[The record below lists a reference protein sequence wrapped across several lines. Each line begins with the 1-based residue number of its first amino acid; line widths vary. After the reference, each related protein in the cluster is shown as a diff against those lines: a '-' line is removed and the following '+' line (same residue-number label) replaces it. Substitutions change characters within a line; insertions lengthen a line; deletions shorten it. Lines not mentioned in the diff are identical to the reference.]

1 MKLRSKLI
9 MISSV
14 PLILALTM
22 VGFIVV
28 NMTQLTASNASYVP
42 VLVEVQKLNAKLVN
56 TEQTLS
62 AYAGSVSDGNKAAAL
77 TALQVSN
84 KEIDTLSSMPL
95 QKQHRTTLNKIR
107 KKTQQLTTAA
117 DKAFKSGDA
126 AEVKR
131 ESLRTR
137 GILNDV
143 YLLDYQTTVY
153 YNQLTNQL
161 KANIQ
166 FIITSAIIGSLL
178 LVILALGF
186 GFWMA
191 VRLSSRMR
199 KLASTAQEVAS
210 GNLNVSIEKSH
221 GKDEVAELHTAF
233 SSMVHNLRDMMTRIS
248 TVSGDL
254 GHFSQNVST
263 QNRVLKEMSEQI
275 AASTD
280 EMAQGTQS
288 ISSDLLDAKESV
300 DHMSNEFKH
309 NLDVAKEASSVS
321 AQAVEAIHS
330 GHQAV
335 STQRTYL
342 DESVVTSDKMGESM
356 QSFSKEIEE
365 IGRMAQLVADLS
377 NETNLL
383 ALNAS
388 IEAAR
393 AGEYGKGFAVV
404 ASEIRKLADGSQQ
417 ATKQIFDLVHNLN
430 EGQQDVLNSIEASMK
445 GIRQQET
452 AMERTMESFDFID
465 QHVQTIDQHIQVLA
479 ERMASAQEASERFS
493 HVIEN
498 VSSVTEQSAAG
509 GEEISASTTE
519 QLGAIGQML
528 ESVEELN
535 DTAQRLSQGM
545 QRFSK

>member
-14 PLILALTM
+14 PLILALIM

-342 DESVVTSDKMGESM
+342 DESVVTSDKMGASM

-365 IGRMAQLVADLS
+365 IERMAQLVADLS

-417 ATKQIFDLVHNLN
+417 ATKQIFDLVHKLN

-452 AMERTMESFDFID
+452 AMERTTESFDFID
-465 QHVQTIDQHIQVLA
+465 QHVQTIDQHIQSLA